1 MKISDKTL
9 ALSFLAILTCSGVAL
24 ARNVDVRLR
33 ISQME
38 DDEKVVTRNNLLKIK
53 QFILQNGRRE
63 TYCNKFN
70 NNPAYHTKEFQLYL
84 DPDAGQLNGNCDPAK
99 SDFNTLT
106 IRSTNGGKNQYRKVE
121 FIDQH
126 SIHVVASWP
135 TDDLTVGQLRKFVEE
150 ALDLRSWLRWIRRS
164 RKRSW
169 RRRRE
174 NPRSRT
180 RRSIQRRVTLQFEF
194 GLPSPPWM
202 T

>member
-24 ARNVDVRLR
+24 ARNADVRLR

-38 DDEKVVTRNNLLKIK
+38 DDEKVVTRDNLQKIK

-150 ALDLRSWLRWIRRS
+150 ALTQILAEMDQKKPKNKLEAAQGESKKPNTPLHPTAG
-164 RKRSW
+164 
-169 RRRRE
+169 
-174 NPRSRT
+174 NAP
-180 RRSIQRRVTLQFEF
+180 V
-194 GLPSPPWM
+194 
-202 T
+202 